1 MNHPAADT
9 ARRPVAPA
17 ASGEIAAF
25 LYEEARLL
33 DDREFE
39 RWIDLFTDDG
49 IYWVPAKKG
58 QENPRDHVSL
68 FYDDKEIMRTR
79 ITRLR
84 HPKIHVQT
92 PHASTIHLVSNV
104 TVPEGEGAEGGDL
117 TVRSNFVMLEDRP
130 GDGRRIHGGRCSHRL
145 RRVDGRLRIVL
156 KRVDL
161 TNCDASFPALALQ
174 F

>member
-1 MNHPAADT
+1 MSLQGEMTSRAAD
-9 ARRPVAPA
+9 APA
-17 ASGEIAAF
+17 LAEVAAF

-39 RWIDLFTDDG
+39 KWMDLFTDDG

-58 QENPRDHVSL
+58 QESPHDHVSL

-92 PHASTIHLVSNV
+92 PHAATIHLISNV
-104 TVPEGEGAEGGDL
+104 TLGAHDAASGEFVAH
-117 TVRSNFVMLEDRP
+117 SNFIMFEDRP
-130 GDGRRIHGGRCSHRL
+130 ADERRLHAGRYSHTL
-145 RRVDGRLRIVL
+145 RRVDGRIRIAR

-161 TNCDASFPALALQ
+161 TNCDASLPALALP